1 MFLVF
6 DRGSDPE
13 THSGIELYCP
23 VPIQHESSCFGVLT
37 WRSTSNTVNHQTHLV
52 RHYLPTYLPQ
62 HNFDSRFT
70 QGWPTVVLPLQAHVQ
85 PKSASC
91 LDFYFFLF
99 FPWFWWPNF
108 HFYLRFPLLLLFPNQ
123 SCVVAITDLTMLDC
137 RSLGCQ
143 RGNWEIKL
151 MSMINFTHP
160 VLTCLHKYCN
170 TDKSLQLI
178 HRLLF

>member
-1 MFLVF
+1 MGWSFTVLFQFNTRAAVLGYWR
-6 DRGSDPE
+6 DVLLPTQLTIRP
-13 THSGIELYCP
+13 T
-23 VPIQHESSCFGVLT
+23 SCVT
-37 WRSTSNTVNHQTHLV
+37 T
-52 RHYLPTYLPQ
+52 YLPTYLLQ